1 MKDILIQEISDIVK
15 DLIKLL
21 SVKGFKICCA
31 ESMTGGLLAS
41 SITKEEDASKIFDFS
56 CVVYSNDIKMK
67 VLDCKKTTIDQ
78 HGVYSFAVVEEM
90 ILGLEKINPAEI
102 LIAISGVSGPN
113 ESDGH
118 QPGEVF
124 IAMKI
129 INQTF
134 FFKESFTGTREVVQL
149 KTVQFCLTKVRE
161 FFS

>member
-1 MKDILIQEISDIVK
+1 MEVILIQEISNIVK

-21 SVKGFKICCA
+21 SVKGFKISCA

-41 SITKEEDASKIFDFS
+41 SITKEEDASTIFDFS
-56 CVVYSNDIKMK
+56 CVVYSNEIKTK
-67 VLDCKKTTIDQ
+67 VLNCQKTTIDQ
-78 HGVYSFAVVEEM
+78 HGVYSLAVVEEM
-90 ILGLEKINPAEI
+90 ILGLEKINQAEV

-124 IAMKI
+124 IAIKI
-129 INQTF
+129 IDKTF
-134 FFKESFTGTREVVQL
+134 FFKEKFTGTREVVQL

-161 FFS
+161 FFT